1 MTSCIISYLPLYIQ
15 RTEEKVRAIM
25 DADTPRDVK
34 AIRSFLGLIMFYS
47 KFLENHST
55 VLAPLNKLLCK
66 DVPWNWAENHDTA
79 FLAAMYRINFEICS
93 CPMTMK

>member
-1 MTSCIISYLPLYIQ
+1 MYIQ
-15 RTEEKVRAIM
+15 QIIRDLLVTYLAHRIHSEGLHPTEEKVRAIM

-34 AIRSFLGLIMFYS
+34 ALRSFLGLIMFYS

-66 DVPWNWAENHDTA
+66 DVPWN
-79 FLAAMYRINFEICS
+79 FLSFAD
-93 CPMTMK
+93 

>member
-1 MTSCIISYLPLYIQ
+1 MYIQ
-15 RTEEKVRAIM
+15 QIIRDLLVTYLAHPTEEKVRAIM

-34 AIRSFLGLIMFYS
+34 ALRSFLGLIMFYS

-66 DVPWNWAENHDTA
+66 DVPWN
-79 FLAAMYRINFEICS
+79 FLSFAD
-93 CPMTMK
+93 